1 MVVIQVSLAVIA
13 LCALLLTLGTLAVI
27 FGAWKAVKALG
38 DLLEEFKEEFKPLA
52 ERIEDTV
59 EHARQVAED
68 ALVVADGLSDSVAG
82 VQERAERL
90 GAMLEVLE
98 EDMERAT
105 LRLFSLM
112 SGIGRFLR
120 LSVRGRDRD

>member
-27 FGAWKAVKALG
+27 LGAWKAVKALG
-38 DLLEEFKEEFKPLA
+38 DLLEEFKQEFKPLA

-68 ALVVADGLSDSVAG
+68 ALVVADGFSDSVAG

-120 LSVRGRDRD
+120 LSVRGRERD

>member
-68 ALVVADGLSDSVAG
+68 ALVVADGFSDSVAG